1 MSEED
6 FLDRWSRRKR
16 AAKREG
22 LPAGTSQPEAT
33 GDVGPSDDLADHP
46 GSEQVLAGDQVP
58 VGAKPIAGA
67 ESSGGE
73 VDLSSL
79 PPIESITAATDITAF
94 LREGVPLELSRAA
107 LRRAWSADP
116 AIRDFVGLAENAWDF
131 NDPNAMPGFGPLD
144 CSDEQL
150 RELVAKVIGDTQRAV
165 ADLAGDAA
173 PQDRGSPSPDLEIGP
188 APELSSSSAPPA
200 VAMQDDGDASDAE
213 PATPDAAAQS
223 AARSEAVAQPA
234 RISGRVHGG
243 ALPR

>member
-1 MSEED
+1 MSGED
-6 FLDRWSRRKR
+6 FIGRWSRRKR
-16 AAKREG
+16 EAALGGSVPEPQPQSPQQP
-22 LPAGTSQPEAT
+22 PA
-33 GDVGPSDDLADHP
+33 DLAAAPAADVSAPEP
-46 GSEQVLAGDQVP
+46 GA
-58 VGAKPIAGA
+58 
-67 ESSGGE
+67 SGSPAPAA
-73 VDLSSL
+73 VDLESL
-79 PPIESITAATDITAF
+79 PPIDSITAVTDVTAF

-131 NDPNAMPGFGPLD
+131 TDPDAMPGFGPLD
-144 CSDEQL
+144 CSQEQL